1 MNALNIETTEDLD
14 SLSSLSDLDL
24 DDSLEK
30 EELTEETV
38 EEENELLASIKEVD
52 ASDELAE
59 LDALFE
65 EAFEESDADDGV
77 SDSDLMAA
85 IEEVAA
91 SDELAELYD
100 QQAEESAPLPDKK
113 EESVEIAAPEIAT
126 DEIEAPAP
134 KDDVKKSTP
143 PSVKIANRLG
153 VFDFVDLTL
162 LTPTCGGLPEDERL
176 ETFNTTIDGLAKK
189 VGEKAVNFFTY
200 LKTGGGLNEVTARAI
215 KVMKRDG
222 QLVGGDEGNLVKEL
236 LTKPYSLKT
245 ARSQGSQ
252 MLQLFTALKI
262 GVRTSR
268 GTLVLNEES
277 IIWERLEALMK

>member
-1 MNALNIETTEDLD
+1 MSALNIETTEDLD
-14 SLSSLSDLDL
+14 FLSSLDDLGLNDF
-24 DDSLEK
+24 SEK
-30 EELTEETV
+30 EEIV
-38 EEENELLASIKEVD
+38 EEVIEEEDELLASIKEIDV
-52 ASDELAE
+52 SDELAE
-59 LDALFE
+59 IDALFE

-77 SDSDLMAA
+77 SESDLMAA

-91 SDELAELYD
+91 SEELAELYD

-113 EESVEIAAPEIAT
+113 EENIGIEAPEAVI

-134 KDDVKKSTP
+134 KSETKKSLS

-153 VFDFVDLTL
+153 VSDFVDLTL

-176 ETFNTTIDGLAKK
+176 EAFSATIDGLAKK
-189 VGEKAVNFFTY
+189 VGEKAINFFSY
-200 LKTGGGLNEVTARAI
+200 LKTGGGLNEVTARTI

-245 ARSQGSQ
+245 ARSQGNQ

-277 IIWERLEALMK
+277 IIWERLETLMK